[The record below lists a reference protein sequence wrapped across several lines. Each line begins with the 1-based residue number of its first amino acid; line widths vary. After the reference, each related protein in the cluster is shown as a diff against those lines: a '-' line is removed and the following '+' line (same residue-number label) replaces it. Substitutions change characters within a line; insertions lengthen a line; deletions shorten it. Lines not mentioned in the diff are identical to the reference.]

1 MKRVSALLLT
11 CTLGLSALSGCSASA
26 APQPLSAQPVTI
38 SEEEMMRYD
47 LETPAGWSA
56 LSEFGLDPVSYT
68 QLDVYKRQPSI

>member
-38 SEEEMMRYD
+38 SEESNGMKSS
-47 LETPAGWSA
+47 G
-56 LSEFGLDPVSYT
+56 
-68 QLDVYKRQPSI
+68 

>member
-38 SEEEMMRYD
+38 SEEEMMRHRSSVR
-47 LETPAGWSA
+47 LRRICTGVVQ
-56 LSEFGLDPVSYT
+56 G
-68 QLDVYKRQPSI
+68 

>member
-47 LETPAGWSA
+47 LETPPSGPPCLNLGW
-56 LSEFGLDPVSYT
+56 T
-68 QLDVYKRQPSI
+68 C